1 MVIIVDIDGTIAD
14 TKERARKYLETSP
27 KDWDKFYDSC
37 AEDKPIKGV
46 IEVVR
51 HLEQNNGVIF
61 VSGRRESCR
70 KDTVE
75 WINRNLPFLVDE
87 YCYSLYLRD
96 NGDTR
101 HDTVVKPELLERAF
115 KEDRIDKSKVLC
127 ILEDRNSMVR
137 KWRELGYTCLQ
148 VAEGD
153 F

>member
-14 TKERARKYLETSP
+14 T
-27 KDWDKFYDSC
+27 
-37 AEDKPIKGV
+37 
-46 IEVVR
+46 
-51 HLEQNNGVIF
+51 
-61 VSGRRESCR
+61 
-70 KDTVE
+70 
-75 WINRNLPFLVDE
+75 
-87 YCYSLYLRD
+87 
-96 NGDTR
+96 R
-101 HDTVVKPELLERAF
+101 HDTVVKPELLEKAF